1 VTRLITAGLF
11 AWLVGVPNPAT
22 SPGVR
27 SAPIVVD
34 IGIEDAA
41 GKPVTTLTAA
51 DFEVIV
57 DALPR
62 PIVSFAIAQR
72 PLVLAALVDVSVSM
86 SRVVIS
92 DDARYGQTLETV
104 IRELRT
110 GDRATLGRVS
120 LAFPIG
126 QIASDASALDSQAK
140 EVLRVPHVER
150 FGPSPLADSMISAV
164 DAIAGLPGS
173 RAILIWTDGR
183 SSGNRFGQSDVI
195 DRAVA
200 AGVSIHVVME
210 QFPLL
215 AANNQ
220 VRRDPCAAVA
230 SIVAATGGSC
240 LLNVREGRE
249 NVAPVRHVRRILDGL
264 HQRYA
269 IGFDSVGAD
278 GTVHTLDV
286 RVKRPGLIVRAPR
299 HYRSDR

>member
-11 AWLVGVPNPAT
+11 VWLVGLPNPAP

-34 IGIEDAA
+34 IGVEDSD
-41 GKPVTTLTAA
+41 GTPVTTLTAA
-51 DFEVIV
+51 DFEIV
-57 DALPR
+57 VDSFPR

-86 SRVVIS
+86 SRVVVS
-92 DDARYGQTLETV
+92 DDGRYLRTLETV
-104 IRELRT
+104 IGELRT
-110 GDRATLGRVS
+110 GDRAALGRVS
-120 LAFPIG
+120 LTFPIN
-126 QIASDASALDSQAK
+126 QIAHDASTLYRQAR
-140 EVLRVPHVER
+140 EVLTVPHVDR

-173 RAILIWTDGR
+173 RAILIWTDGQ
-183 SSGNRFGQSDVI
+183 STGNRFGQSDVV

-215 AANNQ
+215 ASNNQ

-230 SIVAATGGSC
+230 SIVTATGGSC
-240 LLNVREGRE
+240 LLNFREQRE
-249 NVAPVRHVRRILDGL
+249 NVAPVRQVRRILNGL

-269 IGFDSVGAD
+269 IGFDMDAAD
-278 GTVHTLDV
+278 AQTHALEV
-286 RVKRPGLIVRAPR
+286 RIKRPGLIVRVPR
-299 HYRSDR
+299 KVKHGG